1 VSVAILARLSEG
13 KGDAAIVGSG
23 ELAVGERGA
32 GAVLAEPGATF
43 PVRGTDAQVGVEVEA
58 EDLGERRGEELVP
71 GEAGFARVEMARAL
85 EAAGHELVSRR
96 GLNQALEG
104 RRLAIAGGDDLALLG
119 HQPAAAK
126 EGADAS
132 DELGHDAGDVV
143 VVGSGGLVEDRGA
156 VAFASIHAV
165 NGQGMKVD
173 VEAQRRRVP
182 LDEGDGPAPGGTE
195 ASSARAGAHPGEDDA
210 DEAAVDGGEER
221 RIGGEK
227 TAQIKGQRKGP
238 QAQGRFRENAVYQTS
253 GRGLHPLSGT

>member
-1 VSVAILARLSEG
+1 
-13 KGDAAIVGSG
+13 
-23 ELAVGERGA
+23 
-32 GAVLAEPGATF
+32 
-43 PVRGTDAQVGVEVEA
+43 VEVEA

-96 GLNQALEG
+96 SLNEALKR
-104 RRLAIAGGDDLALLG
+104 RRLTIAGGDDLAILG

-126 EGADAS
+126 EGSDAS
-132 DELGHDAGDVV
+132 DELGHDAGDIVV
-143 VVGSGGLVEDRGA
+143 AGSGALVESRGA
-156 VAFASIHAV
+156 VAFASIHTV
-165 NGQGMKVD
+165 DGQGMKVD

-182 LDEGDGPAPGGTE
+182 LDEGDGPALGGRE
-195 ASSARAGAHPGEDDA
+195 ASFARPGAHPGEDDA

-238 QAQGRFRENAVYQTS
+238 EAQGRFRENAVYQMR
-253 GRGLHPLSGT
+253 GRRLHPLRGA